1 MANQLEMV
9 KLTEEARYLLREK
22 DAEIESLRAA
32 MVWTNTFGWVS
43 RDKPP
48 LWAETPPDSDRKYLG
63 MYGGIAV
70 YQNECLSP
78 GVVQLR
84 NPDGEI
90 LATIHNVK
98 QIDSRGR

>member
-1 MANQLEMV
+1 MPMGDFPPPEG
-9 KLTEEARYLLREK
+9 
-22 DAEIESLRAA
+22 
-32 MVWTNTFGWVS
+32 MVWTDAFGWVS
-43 RDKPP
+43 ATAPP
-48 LWAETPPDSDRKYLG
+48 LTIGDPKPADEAREYCG

-70 YQNECLSP
+70 YSNRNLPP

-84 NPDGEI
+84 NPDGEV

>member
-1 MANQLEMV
+1 MATGDFPPPDGMIW
-9 KLTEEARYLLREK
+9 T
-22 DAEIESLRAA
+22 DA
-32 MVWTNTFGWVS
+32 FGWVPKD
-43 RDKPP
+43 RP
-48 LWAETPPDSDRKYLG
+48 RKYLG

-90 LATIHNVK
+90 LATINNVK